1 MVPSVQYS
9 LDAIKNE
16 VGDLVCEGRVD
27 RHQPI
32 YCLCGCFPAREWSYI
47 ECELERHGYLL
58 RDHIGDLLS
67 QETWGDD

>member
-9 LDAIKNE
+9 LDVIKGE
-16 VGDLVCEGRVD
+16 VCDLVCAGKID

-32 YCLCGCFPAREWSYI
+32 YCLCGCFLAREWSYI

-58 RDHIGDLLS
+58 RDRIGDLLS
-67 QETWGDD
+67 QECWCED

>member
-9 LDAIKNE
+9 LDVIKDE
-16 VGDLVCEGRVD
+16 VGELVYQGKVD

-32 YCLCGCFPAREWSYI
+32 YCLCGYFPVREWSYI

-58 RDHIGDLLS
+58 RDHISDLLS
-67 QETWGDD
+67 QETWSDD

>member
-1 MVPSVQYS
+1 MIPSVQYS
-9 LDAIKNE
+9 LDLIKGE
-16 VGDLVCEGRVD
+16 VCDLVCAGKID

-47 ECELERHGYLL
+47 ESELERHGYLL

-67 QETWGDD
+67 QECWCED